1 MFGEHFIS
9 TCSDYDPL
17 ASGLMNNIEVK
28 NSWALLFDIV
38 AKMIVR

>member
-9 TCSDYDPL
+9 TCSAYDPL
-17 ASGLMNNIEVK
+17 DSGLMNNPEVK